1 MLDPALR
8 LAIANELGRI
18 GTMAPVLRTRVAT
31 SKLYELFIL
40 TCLVQA
46 LNRLDARLEARDQA
60 GLPTTDLIF
69 RLGPGTLRAP
79 SSSPGFI
86 YALVNNVEYEIQN
99 GLLVAGHSRVLHELD
114 VCLIKRE
121 NAIRCRRERTDP
133 SASAVKF
140 LAECKCYG
148 ESLDLSLGR
157 EYVGLASEFRL
168 RGKTLVSNVSSES
181 LHALVTGHNG
191 TVNAEIEPFEPQRVE
206 DFIGWL
212 KTELQQIL
220 F

>member
-8 LAIANELGRI
+8 VEIANELGYI
-18 GTMAPVLRTRVAT
+18 GTRASVLRTRVAT

-46 LNRLDARLEARDQA
+46 LRRLDARLEARDK
-60 GLPTTDLIF
+60 GGRRTTNLVF
-69 RLGPGTLRAP
+69 RLGPGTLSAP
-79 SSSPGFI
+79 TSAPGFI
-86 YALVNNVEYEIQN
+86 YVRINNAEYEVQN
-99 GLLVAGHSRVLHELD
+99 GLLVAGYSKVLHELD

-121 NAIRCRRERTDP
+121 DAIKCRRERKDP
-133 SASAVKF
+133 SHTAVKF

-148 ESLDLSLGR
+148 DSLDLSLGR

-168 RGKTLVSNVSSES
+168 RGKTLVSNVNSES
-181 LHALVTGHNG
+181 LHTLVTGHNG
-191 TVNAEIEPFEPQRVE
+191 TVNAEIDPFEPQKVE